1 MKKVFCLFISL
12 IFISFYSISLAYYQV
27 FEEDGKYGIR
37 NSETKNIVVN
47 PQFEKIEKLGYKTY
61 KTYKNEKYGLI
72 KYTDNTAK
80 ILLNNEYDEIIYNYR
95 KQIIIKKN
103 NKIGL
108 YDKSTERQISDI
120 IYDEIERVNNKYH
133 KLKVNGKYA
142 IFDEENNTISQDLY
156 EDVRKGKLEAQYS
169 QDNIQI
175 KINGKWKYIKKGKLV
190 KQFIQNGAEKIV
202 AIPVLIVLSPIIVPL
217 AIYFDK

>member
-12 IFISFYSISLAYYQV
+12 IFISFNSISLAYYQV

-37 NSETKNIVVN
+37 DSETKNILVN
-47 PQFEKIEKLGYKTY
+47 PQFDKIEKLGYKIY
-61 KTYKNEKYGLI
+61 KTYKNKKYGLI

-80 ILLNNEYDEIIYNYR
+80 ILLNNEYDEIIYDYR
-95 KQIIIKKN
+95 KQLILKKN

-108 YDKSTERQISDI
+108 YDFREEKLITKC
-120 IYDEIERVNNKYH
+120 IYDEMKRVNSKYH
-133 KLKVNGKYA
+133 KLKINDKYA
-142 IFDEENNTISQDLY
+142 IFNEKNNTISQDLY
-156 EDVRKGKLEAQYS
+156 EDVREGKLEAQYS
-169 QDNIQI
+169 QDNIQV

-202 AIPVLIVLSPIIVPL
+202 AIPMLIVLSPIIVPL
-217 AIYFDK
+217 AIIFDK

>member
-12 IFISFYSISLAYYQV
+12 IFISFNSISLAYYQV

-80 ILLNNEYDEIIYNYR
+80 ILLNNEYDEIIYDYR
-95 KQIIIKKN
+95 KQLILKKN

-108 YDKSTERQISDI
+108 YDFREEKLITKC
-120 IYDEIERVNNKYH
+120 IYDEMKRVNSKYH
-133 KLKVNGKYA
+133 KLKINDKYA
-142 IFDEENNTISQDLY
+142 IFNEKNNTISQDLY
-156 EDVRKGKLEAQYS
+156 EDVREGKLEAQYS
-169 QDNIQI
+169 QDNIQV

-190 KQFIQNGAEKIV
+190 KQFTQNGVGKIV
-202 AIPVLIVLSPIIVPL
+202 AIPMLIVLSPIIVPL
-217 AIYFDK
+217 AIIFDK